1 MVAKSLYITQRII
14 LQSNILRFQ
23 KVDPINS
30 LGEVDEKV
38 MRLLASDAVTNYSFQ
53 GMKRSLKLHQEKL
66 SRSLSRLVAT
76 GLVGRADGGYAITKK
91 GIRMV
96 GSSVPGVQPIVVA
109 TSFLP
114 HDVDAYSAPMALKGK
129 WFSGARWL
137 GSSPSGLGT
146 DLKWVSDDGET
157 QIRVSIRDRML
168 DVSLASY
175 PPEEEARARD
185 LAIRLHGKIMNT
197 LCRNALSQDS

>member
-1 MVAKSLYITQRII
+1 VKYISLKYIEVE
-14 LQSNILRFQ
+14 
-23 KVDPINS
+23 KMDPISS

-38 MRLLASDAVTNYSFQ
+38 IRLLASDSVASFSFQ
-53 GMKRSLKLHQEKL
+53 GMKRSLKVHQEKL
-66 SRSLSRLVAT
+66 SRSLNRLVTT
-76 GLVGRADGGYAITKK
+76 GLVGRADGGYSITKK
-91 GIRMV
+91 GKRMV
-96 GSSVPGVQPIVVA
+96 GSFAPEYQPVVVA

-114 HDVDAYSAPMALKGK
+114 HDVDANAAPTALKGK

-157 QIRVSIRDRML
+157 QIKVSIRERML
-168 DVSLASY
+168 DVSLVSY
-175 PPEEEARARD
+175 PAGEETRARD

-197 LCRNALSQDS
+197 LCRSPLTQDS